1 MIDVKSIKSHF
12 SKSHLKKFISGIG
25 RHEIFLVAGSIAY
38 TTALSLAPFVLIILS
53 LSSLL
58 SLDMQ
63 SRFAAQVSASFGESV
78 GATIKGIIE
87 NAGRHPNLSGLS
99 GIIGLLVMAV
109 SASALVTQLKI
120 ALDKINEHKAS
131 KKTGITFFLKKKFG
145 SIALVLG
152 FAFMSIASLILTT
165 MISVVYPSGGG
176 LPLQLASLLVNF
188 ILFSLLFTA
197 IYRFVPSDHYSWK
210 RCGLSGA
217 VSTVF
222 FIIGKTLIG
231 MYLGRAG
238 FASSYGAAGSL
249 IILLVWVYYTAL
261 TLLISYEFSINLV
274 LSE

>member
-1 MIDVKSIKSHF
+1 MFNTKSIKSHF
-12 SKSHLKKFISGIG
+12 SKSHWKKFISGIG

-38 TTALSLAPFVLIILS
+38 TTALSLAPFVLIILA

-63 SRFAAQVSASFGESV
+63 SRFEAQISASFGESV
-78 GATIKGIIE
+78 GTTIKGIIE
-87 NAGRHPNLSGLS
+87 NASSHPKMSGLS

-120 ALDKINEHKAS
+120 ALDKINEHRAP
-131 KKTGITFFLKKKFG
+131 KKTGMAFFFKKKFG

-152 FAFMSIASLILTT
+152 FAFLSIASLILTT
-165 MISVVYPSGGG
+165 VISFIYPSGGG
-176 LPLQLASLLVNF
+176 LPLQITSLLVNF
-188 ILFSLLFTA
+188 ILFTLLFTA

-217 VSTVF
+217 VSTIF
-222 FIIGKTLIG
+222 YIIGKTLIG
-231 MYLGRAG
+231 IYLGRAG

-249 IILLVWVYYTAL
+249 ILLLVWVYYTAL

-274 LSE
+274 LRE